1 MLTGAACAFG
11 LGSAV
16 VPVQVLALLTPQMNV
31 DPVQLGVLVVT
42 HLALGMLTPQAGILL
57 RCGHR

>member
-1 MLTGAACAFG
+1 
-11 LGSAV
+11 
-16 VPVQVLALLTPQMNV
+16 
-31 DPVQLGVLVVT
+31 LGVLVVT